1 MRVHIILV
9 NGSRVTLDQACK
21 KLKELDEKCIHDVAS
36 VNIAETTHLKV

>member
-9 NGSRVTLDQACK
+9 NGSRVTLDQACR

-36 VNIAETTHLKV
+36 VNVAETTYREI